1 MTDTE
6 AIISLGQQNRELDEQ
21 NRTLAVKLKRR
32 SNQVAELKQL
42 LDAYDIAVP
51 LVLDDPEVAR
61 TPSRNVLNHFH
72 RAAQEYASTIAPLP
86 EVQP

>member
-6 AIISLGQQNRELDEQ
+6 AIISLGQENRSLDEQ

-42 LDAYDIAVP
+42 LDAYDIAVH

-72 RAAQEYASTIAPLP
+72 SAAQEYASTIAPLP